1 MNGEG
6 SGSGRA
12 LDSTYRLSESA
23 FLCEYSYYPHT
34 GLARSAGV
42 MRVARAGLWAR
53 SAGGVRIARAGR
65 SATA

>member
-12 LDSTYRLSESA
+12 LDSTYRLSESV

-34 GLARSAGV
+34 GLARSADV
-42 MRVARAGLWAR
+42 MRVAQAGLCLCACGRVARAGC
-53 SAGGVRIARAGR
+53 V
-65 SATA
+65 